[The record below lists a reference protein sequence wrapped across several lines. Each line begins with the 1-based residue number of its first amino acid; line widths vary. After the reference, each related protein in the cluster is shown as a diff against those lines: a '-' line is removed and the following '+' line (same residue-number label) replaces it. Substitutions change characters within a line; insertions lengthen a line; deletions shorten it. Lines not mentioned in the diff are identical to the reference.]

1 MADNGLRPPVLDEEH
16 YQFIIILYG
25 AATEEGIVAPPS
37 DEAARWG
44 LNERQAKALEY
55 LKAYGQIT
63 RSEYC
68 TLTGVQKSEA
78 YRELQEMVQK
88 SLVAQQDRGR
98 GAHYVLA
105 D

>member
-1 MADNGLRPPVLDEEH
+1 AEEH
-16 YQFIIILYG
+16 HQFIITLYG
-25 AATEEGIVAPPS
+25 AAAEGSIAIPPT
-37 DEAARWG
+37 DEAACWG
-44 LNERQAKALEY
+44 LNERQARALAY

-88 SLVAQQDRGR
+88 ELIVLRGR
-98 GAHYVLA
+98 GRGVHYMLTGSA
-105 D
+105 GDDSRDD

>member
-1 MADNGLRPPVLDEEH
+1 
-16 YQFIIILYG
+16 
-25 AATEEGIVAPPS
+25 
-37 DEAARWG
+37 
-44 LNERQAKALEY
+44 LNERQARALEY

-88 SLVAQQDRGR
+88 GLVVRRGR
-98 GAHYVLA
+98 GRGVHCVLTDSVGDDSGDDLGTIVGTKA